1 VTDLLPR
8 WAARTVAAC
17 LAFLVLALTA
27 WVVVD
32 ALGRVRMVTVS
43 LVAAL
48 LLAALLT
55 RLHHLLLRSGLPGWS
70 SALLSVLGL
79 VGVVTATVTLVVS
92 RALNQVSDLQ
102 KALTRGT
109 QDLEKLLVNSPLP
122 LSRQQV
128 DRAEKAVAEFVTG
141 ALPSPSAGAT
151 MAVEIVSG
159 AALALFVLFFLLLD
173 GRRMWAWAVSW
184 IPQQRHEQVDGAGR
198 RAWAVLTGYV
208 RSIVLVAFIDAI
220 GIGVVMLVLGVPLAA
235 SLTLIVFVGAFVPIV
250 GAAVSGVLAV
260 GVTLVTVGP
269 VPALVLLAAV
279 LLVQQLEGNV
289 LQPWIM
295 GRTLKLHP
303 VVVVLAVTLGSVVGG
318 VLGAVVAVPLVAV
331 CYRVVE
337 FLAGRSEDEQTVS
350 SPGKDGDTDTD
361 PADADAGQPQPA
373 AH

>member
-1 VTDLLPR
+1 
-8 WAARTVAAC
+8 
-17 LAFLVLALTA
+17 
-27 WVVVD
+27 
-32 ALGRVRMVTVS
+32 
-43 LVAAL
+43 
-48 LLAALLT
+48 
-55 RLHHLLLRSGLPGWS
+55 
-70 SALLSVLGL
+70 
-79 VGVVTATVTLVVS
+79 
-92 RALNQVSDLQ
+92 
-102 KALTRGT
+102 
-109 QDLEKLLVNSPLP
+109 
-122 LSRQQV
+122 V
-128 DRAEKAVAEFVTG
+128 DRAERAVAEFVTG

-220 GIGVVMLVLGVPLAA
+220 GIGVPLAA